1 MGTLRKTTIKI
12 FIHHIVLAIAGT
24 LLIVS
29 CKTDLEKIKSLSDEE
44 NSPDLTAR
52 NSEILYTEQ
61 GKLKIKV
68 IAPTTN
74 SYPNAEEPYT
84 EFPDGITVFNFNDSL
99 AVESQITANYA
110 IYYVDKELWN
120 ARYNVVAMNKKG
132 EILNTEQLF
141 WDEKKKTI
149 YSHDMVKITTEDGV
163 TFGEG
168 FESDEM
174 FNDWIILK
182 PTGSYYINESD

>member
-1 MGTLRKTTIKI
+1 MRIQHFSI
-12 FIHHIVLAIAGT
+12 CNRFIHHIVLAIAGT

-29 CKTDLEKIKSLSDEE
+29 CKNDLETIKSLTDEE
-44 NSPDLTAR
+44 NAATLSAK

-61 GKLKIKV
+61 GKLKVKV
-68 IAPTTN
+68 LAPTTN

-110 IYYVDKELWN
+110 IYYEEKELWN

-174 FNDWIILK
+174 FTDWFILK
-182 PTGSYYINESD
+182 PTGSYYLNE